1 MFNFYFVAGELV
13 PELSF
18 HNLNKS
24 NFAVL
29 AISAVEDAYG
39 IHLVAVDSEEI
50 SAMKNRV
57 DKIELSGQVH
67 RNQNVA
73 LTAVFASKDG
83 IEIGD
88 EELVDIFGLS
98 DEKKE
103 NHIANE
109 EVDVYFIATNYKVLV
124 RAQEEKLLKH
134 YQAAGIK
141 HVIILDV
148 NHLKILVYKSVT
160 VQRVLLH
167 LLVESLDI
175 PDGGK
180 MLRLFL
186 TYQITIIMCFS

>member
-1 MFNFYFVAGELV
+1 M
-13 PELSF
+13 
-18 HNLNKS
+18 
-24 NFAVL
+24 
-29 AISAVEDAYG
+29 EDAYN

-57 DKIELSGQVH
+57 DKIELSGKVQ

-103 NHIANE
+103 KHIANE
-109 EVDVYFIATNYKVLV
+109 EVDVYFIATNYKVV

-180 MLRLFL
+180 IYLLK
-186 TYQITIIMCFS
+186 

>member
-1 MFNFYFVAGELV
+1 M
-13 PELSF
+13 
-18 HNLNKS
+18 
-24 NFAVL
+24 
-29 AISAVEDAYG
+29 EDAYN

-57 DKIELSGQVH
+57 GKIELSGQVYI
-67 RNQNVA
+67 NQNVA

-88 EELVDIFGLS
+88 KELVDIFGLS

-103 NHIANE
+103 KQIANE
-109 EVDVYFIATNYKVLV
+109 EVDVYFIATNYKVV

-148 NHLKILVYKSVT
+148 NHLKILVYQSVT

-167 LLVESLDI
+167 LLVGSVDI
-175 PDGGK
+175 LDGGI
-180 MLRLFL
+180 MLEFLF
-186 TYQITIIMCFS
+186 TYQSSMCFSKTDPEFSAIVFGYIFV